1 MNVSSGHH
9 SGLENPAH
17 GQGKACFTLIEL
29 LVVIAIIAILAA
41 MLLPALSAARERA
54 RLSSCLSNLKQIG
67 LAQCMYTQDNRE
79 WIIPGKM
86 QDNWYWH
93 SQLALQG
100 YGVVFVNGKTNAPGV
115 CDSSTYRC
123 PSESIPFGNSPN
135 FQLSTHYLCNLILCG
150 ATDGTAA
157 VYSTYFRTLTSIM
170 EPTLA
175 VFATD
180 SSKVDSIG
188 NDWMSTGRLNK
199 RHGEN
204 YTTNVVYT
212 DGHADT
218 TNWAAIESAP
228 AEDYNP
234 AADSPKNRNFLYR
247 GINVKSGFNCK
258 K

>member
-67 LAQCMYTQDNRE
+67 LAQCAYTQDNKE

-86 QDNWYWH
+86 QTDWYWH

-100 YGVVFVNGKTNAPGV
+100 YGVVYVNGKTNAPGV

-123 PSESIPFGNSPN
+123 PSESIPFGHTPN
-135 FQLSTHYLCNLILCG
+135 FQLSTHYLCNLFLSCSIDSSNPYG
-150 ATDGTAA
+150 I
-157 VYSTYFRTLTSIM
+157 YFRTLSCLI
-170 EPTLA
+170 EPTQA
-175 VFATD
+175 VFAND
-180 SSKVDSIG
+180 GGKKDVIG
-188 NDWMSTGRLNK
+188 NDWISTGRLST

-204 YTTNVVYT
+204 YTTNVVFV
-212 DGHADT
+212 DGHCET
-218 TNWAAIESAP
+218 TNWKAIESTP
-228 AEDYNP
+228 AEDYIP
-234 AADSPKNRNFLYR
+234 SQIKSPNYNFLTR
-247 GINVKSGFNCK
+247 GINVTSGTK
-258 K
+258 AK